1 MALGVAVPGRLSTA
15 TTAFFNPRMRSLTR
29 GNLLVLGSLGG
40 ALVLSHFPH
49 LRANNWLVVPLLF
62 SALGTFDTLRC
73 MRKRWNFYHGGV
85 ILCVYM
91 DLMVLVL
98 VAFLLLY
105 PALA

>member
-1 MALGVAVPGRLSTA
+1 MALSATVPGRLSTS
-15 TTAFFNPRMRSLTR
+15 TTAFLNPRMRSLTR
-29 GNLLVLGSLGG
+29 GNLLVLGSLTA
-40 ALVLSHFPH
+40 ALMLSHFPD
-49 LRANNWLVVPLLF
+49 LRATNWLVVPLLF
-62 SALGTFDTLRC
+62 IAVGTFDTLRC
-73 MRKRWNFYHGGV
+73 MRRRWNWHHGGV